1 MTGTLP
7 ILRDGPVTASAAR
20 RRSRPPAA
28 GATALA
34 RLAGKLVEEPH
45 ASAFTLLPSGRD
57 ALATLL
63 DLAAC
68 SERSLDLQYYIWRK
82 DDTGRLLMSA
92 LLDAADRGVRVRVLL
107 DGWEPSWTDT
117 EIAALST
124 HDNLEV
130 RLFNPTLSRRHS
142 ILNLLR
148 NPARITHRMHN
159 KAFVADRA
167 VAVVGGRNVSDLYFS
182 VCAEGN
188 YRDLDVVAA
197 GAVVT
202 PVAASFEEYWA
213 SPWAQPVAPRSRLG
227 VSAVDLAGMRDLVQ
241 GRLETAGEVPLD
253 PPEGE
258 PLQRLRS
265 RLSGMARAVAAEV
278 TADPPSKT
286 ATSEPTLLRAV
297 RRKLADRLDS
307 ELLIESA
314 YLIPRG
320 RGLAALSRLARLG
333 FRVRILT
340 NSLESSDAAT
350 TYAGYQRFRRRLL
363 RHGVQLHELRGRGG
377 AGEGDRQVLGDRVLA
392 KLHSKAAVVDG
403 RYVIIGS
410 FNADPRSVNLNTEIA
425 LLIDSPELAAR
436 VTAFIEDGMRAERA
450 YRLALHR
457 GRLVWHA
464 RDGGRD
470 VVLRREP
477 GRTVWRSLWVRL
489 LSLLPIEDQL

>member
-1 MTGTLP
+1 MTA
-7 ILRDGPVTASAAR
+7 VQ
-20 RRSRPPAA
+20 
-28 GATALA
+28 ALA
-34 RLAGKLVEEPH
+34 GEVLDDPA
-45 ASAFTLLPSGRD
+45 ASAFALLSSGRD

-68 SERSLDLQYYIWRK
+68 CERSLDLQYYIWRK
-82 DDTGRLLMSA
+82 DDTGRLLMSV
-92 LLDAADRGVRVRVLL
+92 LIEAADRGVRVRVLL

-142 ILNLLR
+142 VLNLLR

-159 KAFVADRA
+159 KSFVADRA

-182 VCAEGN
+182 VCADGN

-197 GAVVT
+197 GAVVA
-202 PVAASFEEYWA
+202 PVADSFEAYWTSA
-213 SPWAQPVAPRSRLG
+213 WAQPVAPRPRLAL
-227 VSAVDLAGMRDLVQ
+227 SPVDLAGMRELVRV
-241 GRLETAGEVPLD
+241 RLESAGQVPLE
-253 PPEGE
+253 PRPGE

-265 RLSGMARAVAAEV
+265 RLSCMVRADAADV
-278 TADPPSKT
+278 TADPPSKA
-286 ATSEPTLLRAV
+286 ATSEPTLLREV

-320 RGLAALSRLARLG
+320 RGLKALSRLARLG
-333 FRVRILT
+333 IRVRILT

-350 TYAGYQRFRRRLL
+350 TYAGYQRYRRRLL

-377 AGEGDRQVLGDRVLA
+377 AGEGDREALGDDVSA
-392 KLHSKAAVVDG
+392 KLHSKAAVIDG
-403 RYVIIGS
+403 RYVMIGS

-425 LLIDSPELAAR
+425 LLIDSPTLAGQ
-436 VTAFIEDGMRAERA
+436 VTAFIEDGMQAERA
-450 YRLALHR
+450 YRLALRR

-464 RDGGRD
+464 REGGRD

-477 GRTVWRSLWVRL
+477 GRTFWRSLWVLL
-489 LSLLPIEDQL
+489 LSLLPIDDQL